1 MFRNRWFVRC
11 MIVGMWIFLCSSCA
25 STGNK
30 QGIDKKQEGA
40 LHFQIGVNYLV
51 KGNIEMAYFELGK
64 AARLQPKNPDIHF
77 ALGTVHVARED
88 YQRAL
93 EEFKRTIRL
102 DSEFAD
108 AYNNMGF
115 VYFKLEQWDKAI
127 EYCRKALDQ
136 ISYQTPEKALT
147 IIGDSY
153 YRKGDNPKA
162 IESLKR
168 ALGVNPDEPRPSNT
182 LALIYLETGRT
193 GEAKEILIELVER
206 HPKYAG
212 AHLNL
217 GIAYYKERDFRAAK
231 KEFETVLDLAEISS
245 EDSQLARGYLDLID

>member
-1 MFRNRWFVRC
+1 MLRNKWFLRF
-11 MIVGMWIFLCSSCA
+11 MIVGTWAFLLSSCTSMSEKKA
-25 STGNK
+25 ES
-30 QGIDKKQEGA
+30 KQEGA

-64 AARLQPKNPDIHF
+64 AARLMPKDPDVHF
-77 ALGTVHVARED
+77 ALGTVHAARKD
-88 YQRAL
+88 YSRAL
-93 EEFKRTIRL
+93 EEYKLTIRL
-102 DSEFAD
+102 DPEYAD
-108 AYNNMGF
+108 AYNNIGF

-127 EYCRKALDQ
+127 EYCRKALNQ

-153 YRKGDNPKA
+153 YRKGDNAKA
-162 IESLKR
+162 IENLKR
-168 ALGVNPDEPRPSNT
+168 ALGINPDEPRPANT
-182 LALIYLETGRT
+182 LAMIYLEAGNL
-193 GEAKEILIELVER
+193 GAAKDILTELIGR
-206 HPKYAG
+206 HPNYPG

-231 KEFETVLDLAEISS
+231 KEFEIVLNLAEKNS

>member
-1 MFRNRWFVRC
+1 MN
-11 MIVGMWIFLCSSCA
+11 VGIWIFLFSSCA
-25 STGNK
+25 TTGEQKIEN
-30 QGIDKKQEGA
+30 KQEGA
-40 LHFQIGVNYLV
+40 LHFQLGVNYLV
-51 KGNIEMAYFELGK
+51 KGNVEMAYFELGK
-64 AARLQPKNPDIHF
+64 AARLMPKDPEIHF

-88 YQRAL
+88 YHRAL
-93 EEFKRTIRL
+93 DEFRQTVRL
-102 DSEFAD
+102 NPEFAD

-115 VYFKLEQWDKAI
+115 VYFKLEQYDKAI

-147 IIGDSY
+147 IMGDSY
-153 YRKGDNPKA
+153 YKKGDNTQA

-168 ALGVNPDEPRPSNT
+168 ALGINPDEPRPSNT
-182 LALIYLETGRT
+182 LALIYLESGKVS
-193 GEAKEILIELVER
+193 EAKEILIELIGR
-206 HPKYAG
+206 HPKYPG

-231 KEFETVLDLAEISS
+231 KQFETVIELAERNS

>member
-1 MFRNRWFVRC
+1 MFPNKRSLPFMV
-11 MIVGMWIFLCSSCA
+11 VGMWIFLLSSCA
-25 STGNK
+25 STGEK
-30 QGIDKKQEGA
+30 QIENKQEGA
-40 LHFQIGVNYLV
+40 LHFQLGVNHLV
-51 KGNIEMAYFELGK
+51 NGNIEMAYFELGK
-64 AARLQPKNPDIHF
+64 AARLMPKDPEVHF

-93 EEFKRTIRL
+93 DEFRQTVRL
-102 DSEFAD
+102 EPEFAD

-147 IIGDSY
+147 IIGDAY
-153 YRKGDNPKA
+153 YRKGDNTRA

-168 ALGVNPDEPRPSNT
+168 ALGINPDEPRPSNT

-193 GEAKEILIELVER
+193 REAKEILIDLVGR
-206 HPKYAG
+206 HPRYPG

-217 GIAYYKERDFRAAK
+217 GIAYYKERDFRAARK
-231 KEFETVLDLAEISS
+231 QFETVLELAEITS

>member
-30 QGIDKKQEGA
+30 QGIDEKQEGA
-40 LHFQIGVNYLV
+40 LHFQIGVSYLV
-51 KGNIEMAYFELGK
+51 KGNTEMAYFELGK

-93 EEFKRTIRL
+93 EEFKRTVRL
-102 DSEFAD
+102 DKEFAD

-136 ISYQTPEKALT
+136 ISYQTPEKAL
-147 IIGDSY
+147 
-153 YRKGDNPKA
+153 YRDHVGVRDKGHHQA
-162 IESLKR
+162 ARRVRSTRLLGKR
-168 ALGVNPDEPRPSNT
+168 YQCRSVYVPGS
-182 LALIYLETGRT
+182 
-193 GEAKEILIELVER
+193 
-206 HPKYAG
+206 
-212 AHLNL
+212 
-217 GIAYYKERDFRAAK
+217 
-231 KEFETVLDLAEISS
+231 
-245 EDSQLARGYLDLID
+245 